1 MSKKKHSFDLIIR
14 VIIAIILGVL
24 VGLYLPPIVTQ
35 IAYTGASLFSEWLS
49 FVIPL
54 MILAFVTK
62 GIADLDEGAGKL
74 LILTV
79 ILAYASTLIG
89 GSASWVMASSI
100 FSNFITPDLAHTI
113 QETSTKGL
121 ESLFSIGLE
130 PIIPVTG
137 ALVFAFMMGLCIS
150 VLRKKESGKVL
161 YGALNDFYDMINL
174 VLNKA
179 IVPFLPL
186 FILGNFAN
194 MAYAGSVF
202 AILGIF
208 WRIFLCIIALHLIYV
223 TILFIIAGLYRGQS
237 PWKWIKNQIP
247 GYMTAVGT
255 QSSAATIPTNLECAK
270 NNGTTRQVR
279 EFVIPLCS
287 NVHMPGSM
295 ITITACSYTVLMMY
309 GMPNHYSLL
318 LRFIMILGIA
328 MVASPGAPG
337 GSIMTALPFL
347 PVIGIDSNGTLASLL
362 ISLYIA
368 QDSFGTAANISGDNA
383 LALMIDKIYHKHI
396 IKKAPNP
403 EDIV

>member
-1 MSKKKHSFDLIIR
+1 MSERKHSFGLIIR
-14 VIIAIILGVL
+14 VIIAIILGIL
-24 VGLYLPPIVTQ
+24 VGLYLPSVVTQ
-35 IAYTGASLFSEWLS
+35 IVYTGASIFSEWLN
-49 FVIPL
+49 FIIPL

-74 LILTV
+74 LMITLV
-79 ILAYASTLIG
+79 IAYASTLIG
-89 GSASWVMASSI
+89 GSASWMMSSSI
-100 FSNFITPDLAHTI
+100 FPSFITSDLTQTI
-113 QETSTKGL
+113 QETSGKGV
-121 ESLFSIGLE
+121 ESLFNLGLE

-137 ALVFAFMMGLCIS
+137 ALIFAFMMGLCIS
-150 VLRKKESGKVL
+150 MLRKRESGKVL
-161 YGALNDFYDMINL
+161 YGALSEFYDIITV

-202 AILGIF
+202 AILGVF
-208 WRIFLCIIALHLIYV
+208 WRIFICIIALHLIYTIVLFVV
-223 TILFIIAGLYRGQS
+223 TGLYRHQS
-237 PWKWIKNQIP
+237 PWQWMKNQIP

-295 ITITACSYTVLMMY
+295 ITITACCYTVLMMY
-309 GMPNHYSLL
+309 GMPNDYLL
-318 LRFIMILGIA
+318 MLRFIMILGVA

-347 PVIGIDSNGTLASLL
+347 PVIGIDSNGPLASLL
-362 ISLYIA
+362 ISLYLA

-383 LALMIDKIYHKHI
+383 LALIIDKIYHRHI
-396 IKKAPNP
+396 IKKKPTK
-403 EDIV
+403 EDVE